1 MKAEERRKRW
11 NRCERNVLLGLVRPR
26 VGELEPQVGEG
37 GEAANDRAVFRA
49 RPQQNEGKTGKTSWE
64 RAERR
69 ERSAAGADSRALGG
83 RVAPVG
89 LRSPRFWA
97 RFWGSGGE
105 LEGSSKV
112 PARAQPRGAHLRRPT
127 IEQQFRRDFGGR
139 MER

>member
-1 MKAEERRKRW
+1 MKAEERRKGW
-11 NRCERNVLLGLVRPR
+11 NRCERAVLLGLVRPR

-37 GEAANDRAVFRA
+37 GEAANDRAVIKA
-49 RPQQNEGKTGKTSWE
+49 RLQQNEGKTSWE

-105 LEGSSKV
+105 LEGSS
-112 PARAQPRGAHLRRPT
+112 T
-127 IEQQFRRDFGGR
+127 
-139 MER
+139 